1 MIVSLN
7 TALEVST
14 VVIRR
19 EACGPLVWKAAT
31 AMTTRLRCWA
41 DERCGLVDLII
52 VKKTTCAAL
61 QLETAVTAQLRG
73 YWKNLWLC
81 NASAPA
87 A

>member
-1 MIVSLN
+1 MSLN
-7 TALEVST
+7 TALEVSI

-19 EACGPLVWKAAT
+19 EACGPLVWQAAT
-31 AMTTRLRCWA
+31 AMATRLRCWA
-41 DERCGLVDLII
+41 VERCGLVDLTI
-52 VKKTTCAAL
+52 VKKTMFAAL
-61 QLETAVTAQLRG
+61 QWETAVTAQLKG